1 MSSEILKYTSKLNTN
16 LQNIKKRI
24 GEISKKSGE
33 EKNRA
38 ILDLYIYFK
47 RDTNVRVNLFTSA
60 GETITRCL
68 TVTECIHRDL

>member
-1 MSSEILKYTSKLNTN
+1 MSSAILKYTSKLNTN

-38 ILDLYIYFK
+38 ILNFA
-47 RDTNVRVNLFTSA
+47 NVTFLNLF
-60 GETITRCL
+60 I
-68 TVTECIHRDL
+68 IY